1 MKYIFLIIVIILA
14 ITTFPIRAQ
23 ETTSLFE
30 EKTEYIDSLA
40 QIIGDIELSLTKIDD
55 NNYLITGMGVAG
67 NVGVY
72 IAGDGVYLID
82 NQWSA
87 LADKIKE
94 MVGSVTSKPIKSIIN
109 THFHFDHTQGNM
121 AFGKEGIPIIAQT
134 NARTRM
140 MQRQVIHG
148 HVSQVQ
154 NPYPPEGLPTL
165 TFSNNVE
172 FYDEDETLELKY
184 LGNAHTD
191 GDIVVY
197 LKNADIY
204 YLGDL
209 FVTYGLPVIDP
220 DAGGDIYAFI
230 ETLDYLISNSNDQ
243 TKFVPG
249 HGPVSYKKDLVIF
262 RDLLYSVKEYI
273 KDSYKKGKDLNHTI
287 TDAKETVLKDVGG
300 VDADRFVTLVYG
312 MVIRHEN

>member
-1 MKYIFLIIVIILA
+1 MKYLFFITVIILGV
-14 ITTFPIRAQ
+14 TTFPIKAQ
-23 ETTSLFE
+23 ETTFPFKE
-30 EKTEYIDSLA
+30 NAEYIDSIA
-40 QIIGDIELSLTKIDD
+40 QIIGNIELALKKIDD
-55 NNYLITGMGVAG
+55 SNYFITGEGVAG

-72 IAGDGVYLID
+72 IAVDGVYLID

-94 MVGSVTSKPIKSIIN
+94 MVGSVTSKPIKLIIN

-121 AFGKEGIPIIAQT
+121 AFGKEGTPIIAHT

-165 TFSNNVE
+165 TFTNKIE
-172 FYDEDETLELKY
+172 FFDGDETIELKF

-191 GDIVVY
+191 GDIVVH
-197 LKNADIY
+197 LKNANMY

-230 ETLDYLISNSNDQ
+230 ETLDYLISNSDDQ

-249 HGPVSYKKDLVIF
+249 HGPVSYKKDMVIF

-273 KDSYKKGKDLNHTI
+273 KDSYKQGKDLNHTI
-287 TDAKETVLKDVGG
+287 TDAKKTVVKDVGG
-300 VDADRFVTLVYG
+300 VNADRFISLVYE
-312 MVIRHEN
+312 MVIKHEN